1 MTTFLCKIGDLASEF
16 LTTGLRQI
24 AMMDA
29 DSFEDAASKLFP
41 NMEVHDLHPTG
52 NGDSRLVCARFL
64 PANEIGV
71 THRYETS
78 GYFCQRFATITQ
90 MPEGWTPHPSEV
102 ETPTVTERTLKQWT
116 LEAWCR

>member
-16 LTTGLRQI
+16 LTTGLRQVV
-24 AMMDA
+24 MVDA
-29 DSFEDAASKLFP
+29 DSFEDAASRIFP
-41 NMEVHDLHPTG
+41 NMEIMDPHPTG

-71 THRYETS
+71 THRYDTS
-78 GYFCQRFATITQ
+78 GYFCQRHATITR
-90 MPEGWTPHPSEV
+90 MPDGWVPHPPKV
-102 ETPTVTERTLKQWT
+102 ERPTVAERTLKQWT